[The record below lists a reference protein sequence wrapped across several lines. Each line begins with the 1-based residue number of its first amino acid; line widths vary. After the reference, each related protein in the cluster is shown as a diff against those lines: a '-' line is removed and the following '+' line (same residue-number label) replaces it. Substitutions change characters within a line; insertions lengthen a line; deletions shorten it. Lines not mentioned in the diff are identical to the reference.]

1 MNTKPLGERVASLEE
16 GFTNVCQDIKE
27 IKDKLLGRP
36 SWAVSVIITLLTTLC
51 VGLMVYVVTL

>member
-1 MNTKPLGERVASLEE
+1 MNITPLGERVASLEE
-16 GFTNVCQDIKE
+16 GFTNVCNDIKD